1 MIGLFKRLICIAAA
15 IAVSALSVFADGT
28 GIKINA
34 GKEFTVLSSGKNEKE
49 LASILGITE
58 NELIGYCREN
68 SIEYLAVNRDNTK
81 QIRLSV
87 NQTEFSSAV
96 INFSNLSDENIAA
109 VVPDIVGVSNVKCET
124 ADKNGQKFAKVRL
137 SSSDSGGDYTVSQYI
152 TAANKKLFILS
163 VCTAADKDADYADEI
178 FEGFDSED
186 FNHTKSTKNGY
197 NGIIIGAIAVLVCV
211 CAFVTV
217 TLIRDIRSDSAVKNS
232 DNDGKEET

>member
-49 LASILGITE
+49 LATILGITE

-178 FEGFDSED
+178 FEGFDSGD

-197 NGIIIGAIAVLVCV
+197 NGIIVGAIVILVVV
-211 CAFVTV
+211 CAFVTI
-217 TLIRDIRSDSAVKNS
+217 TLIRDIRSDSAVKIG
-232 DNDGKEET
+232 DNDGEGEP

>member
-1 MIGLFKRLICIAAA
+1 MI
-15 IAVSALSVFADGT
+15 LSVFAADT
-28 GIKINA
+28 KVEINA

-49 LASILGITE
+49 LAEILGITE
-58 NELIGYCREN
+58 DELIGYCRDN
-68 SIEYLAVNRDNTK
+68 GIEYLAVNRDNTK
-81 QIRLSV
+81 QIKLSV
-87 NQTEFSSAV
+87 KQTEFSSAV

-109 VVPDIVGVSNVKCET
+109 VIPEIIGVSNVKCET

-137 SSSDSGGDYTVSQYI
+137 SSSDSGGEYTVSQYI
-152 TAANKKLFILS
+152 TVANKRLFILS
-163 VCTAADKDADYADEI
+163 VCTAADKNTDYADEI

-197 NGIIIGAIAVLVCV
+197 NGIIIGAIAILVCV

-217 TLIRDIRSDSAVKNS
+217 TLIRDIRSDSAVKNG

>member
-15 IAVSALSVFADGT
+15 IAVSILSVFADGT

-124 ADKNGQKFAKVRL
+124 ADKSGQKFAKVRL

-178 FEGFDSED
+178 FEGFDSGD

-197 NGIIIGAIAVLVCV
+197 NGIIVGAIAVLVCV

-217 TLIRDIRSDSAVKNS
+217 TLIRDIRSDHALKIG
-232 DNDGKEET
+232 DNDGKGES

>member
-49 LASILGITE
+49 LATILGITE

-178 FEGFDSED
+178 FEGFDSGD

-197 NGIIIGAIAVLVCV
+197 NGIIVGAIVILVCV
-211 CAFVTV
+211 CAFVTI
-217 TLIRDIRSDSAVKNS
+217 TLIRDIRSDSAVKIG
-232 DNDGKEET
+232 DNDGEGEP